1 MNVSALR
8 DISGGAVT
16 GTNSYACPSEIFGG
30 VLISADG
37 TNAAVVTVRRN
48 NAAGLIVFQMTTKT
62 PLPVF
67 APFEADAV
75 VHTVV
80 TGTGASAQF
89 FEWHNG

>member
-1 MNVSALR
+1 MNAIR

-30 VLISADG
+30 VLISTDG
-37 TNAAVVTVRRN
+37 TNAATVTVRRN
-48 NAAGLIVFQMTTKT
+48 DAAGAIVFQMTTKT

-67 APFEADAV
+67 APFEADAT

-80 TGTGASAQF
+80 SGVGASAQF